1 MFSSFNHVVSQIG
14 SFSLDDSPSVV
25 WAALFGHTTLSH
37 LSVDGRVGCFHSGAI
52 VNRVGNVHV
61 GVLSWICFRFSWVD
75 TSGWNCWAI
84 L

>member
-1 MFSSFNHVVSQIG
+1 MFSSFNHVKIR

-25 WAALFGHTTLSH
+25 WAALFGHTTLISH

-52 VNRVGNVHV
+52 VNCVRNVHV
-61 GVLSWICFRFSWVD
+61 GVLTWICFRFSWVD
-75 TSGWNCWAI
+75 TSGWNCWAT